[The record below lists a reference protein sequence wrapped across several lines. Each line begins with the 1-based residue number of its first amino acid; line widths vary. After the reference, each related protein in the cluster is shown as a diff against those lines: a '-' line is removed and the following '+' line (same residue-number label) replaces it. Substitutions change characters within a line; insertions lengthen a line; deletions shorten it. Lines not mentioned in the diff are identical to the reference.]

1 MNLLIPGL
9 GLTLLLV
16 AMSFSF
22 AAKLAPALLL
32 VASTILLFYAYNL
45 HRSQFANDYKNSTWQ
60 NGLKSF
66 GPLILVGV
74 VVVLAYGYFAMTSPS
89 FTVGGGR
96 SNRR

>member
-22 AAKLAPALLL
+22 AAKLAPILLL
-32 VASTILLFYAYNL
+32 LASSILLFYAYNL
-45 HRSQFANDYKNSTWQ
+45 HRTQFANDYKNSTWQ
-60 NGLKSF
+60 KGLKSF
-66 GPLILVGV
+66 GPLIMIGV
-74 VVVLAYGYFAMTSPS
+74 VIMLAYGYFAMTSPT
-89 FTVGGGR
+89 FMVGGR